1 MNVLVTGASGGYG
14 HYALEYLQ
22 KITKKDNLYALVRS
36 EAKGAALKAKGINV
50 RIGDFSDLESMKKA
64 LKGIDRLLFVSV
76 SIPNIQKNVVDAAVF
91 NNVKY
96 IAYTSILDPQ
106 YSKFGLEI
114 NHSQTEQWIKDSGI
128 AHTFLRNGWYLE
140 IAQSL
145 IDYAKKTKQ
154 FLYFADKGKTTF
166 ALKSEYAKIGAKVI
180 VNGSDQEILDLARTP
195 ITYQELGLAT
205 QKALGEK
212 LDIKKVSADEFVS
225 KLNGAGVNQ
234 QFTMISKS
242 YQDYTIKGN
251 NGEDQAS
258 QSTFD
263 ELNGQ
268 PLPDLSEAIKKL
280 L

>member
-1 MNVLVTGASGGYG
+1 M
-14 HYALEYLQ
+14 
-22 KITKKDNLYALVRS
+22 
-36 EAKGAALKAKGINV
+36 
-50 RIGDFSDLESMKKA
+50 
-64 LKGIDRLLFVSV
+64 
-76 SIPNIQKNVVDAAVF
+76 
-91 NNVKY
+91 
-96 IAYTSILDPQ
+96 
-106 YSKFGLEI
+106 
-114 NHSQTEQWIKDSGI
+114 
-128 AHTFLRNGWYLE
+128 RNGWYLE

>member
-1 MNVLVTGASGGYG
+1 MNVLLTGASGGYG

>member
-22 KITKKDNLYALVRS
+22 KITKKDNLYALFRS